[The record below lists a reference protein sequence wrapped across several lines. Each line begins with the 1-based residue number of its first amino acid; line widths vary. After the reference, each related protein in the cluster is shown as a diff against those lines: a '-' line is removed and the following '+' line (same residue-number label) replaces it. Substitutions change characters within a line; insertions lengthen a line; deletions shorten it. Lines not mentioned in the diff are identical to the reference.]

1 MSAVIMDGK
10 ALAARVKDEIT
21 VEVRKLSKQP
31 GLGTILVG
39 EDAGSKA
46 YVDGKHTDCAQ
57 VGIKS
62 IKINLPATAKTADIL
77 KAVEDLNQNPECS
90 GFIVQLP
97 LPNGVNTEEIL
108 LAIDPKKDAD
118 GLHPINLGMLV
129 LGKNTLTPC
138 TPKAILAL
146 LNEYKIKLAGM
157 KVLIIG
163 RGATVGRPLSILLS
177 QKPINATVTLAHSA
191 TTNLLELLKEADV
204 VIAAL
209 GSAHFIKPAMV
220 KKGAT
225 LVDVGITRTPQG
237 LLGDIDPA
245 VSEICSYFAP
255 MPGGVGPMTRA
266 MLLSNLVELAKQ

>member
-10 ALAARVKDEIT
+10 ALAAQLKAEIT

-129 LGKNTLTPC
+129 LGKNTLIPC

-163 RGATVGRPLSILLS
+163 RGTTVGRPLSILLS

-245 VSEICSYFAP
+245 VSDICSYFAP

>member
-10 ALAARVKDEIT
+10 ALAARVKAEIT

-129 LGKNTLTPC
+129 LGKNTLIPC

-146 LNEYKIKLAGM
+146 LNEYKIKLAGI

-163 RGATVGRPLSILLS
+163 RGTTVGRPLSILLS

-204 VIAAL
+204 VVAAL

-237 LLGDIDPA
+237 LMGDIDPA

>member
-10 ALAARVKDEIT
+10 ALAARLKAEIT

-77 KAVEDLNQNPECS
+77 KAVKDLNQNPECS

-129 LGKNTLTPC
+129 LGKNTLIPC

-163 RGATVGRPLSILLS
+163 RGATVGRSLSILLS

-204 VIAAL
+204 VVAAL

-245 VSEICSYFAP
+245 VSDICSYFAP

-266 MLLSNLVELAKQ
+266 MLLTNLIELAGK

>member
-10 ALAARVKDEIT
+10 ALAEKVKSNL
-21 VEVRKLSKQP
+21 VANLSKLNKQP

-39 EDAGSKA
+39 DDPGSLA
-46 YVDGKHTDCAQ
+46 YVEGKHRDCAQ
-57 VGIKS
+57 IGIKS
-62 IKINLPATAKTADIL
+62 IKVNLPATANTGEIIKVV
-77 KAVEDLNQNPECS
+77 KDLNQNTECT

-97 LPNGVNTEEIL
+97 LPSGVNSEEVL
-108 LAIDPKKDAD
+108 LAIDPDKDAD
-118 GLHPINLGMLV
+118 GLHPVNLGKLV
-129 LGKNTLTPC
+129 LGAKSLVPC

-146 LNEYKIKLAGM
+146 LNEYKIKLSGS

-191 TTNLLELLKEADV
+191 TTNLLELIKEADIV
-204 VIAAL
+204 VAAL
-209 GSAHFIKPAMV
+209 GSAHFIKPEMV
-220 KKGAT
+220 KPGAV
-225 LVDVGITRTPQG
+225 LIDVGITRGVTG

-245 VSEICSYFAP
+245 VIKVASYFAP

-266 MLLSNLVELAKQ
+266 MLLSNVIELAN

>member
-10 ALAARVKDEIT
+10 ALAARLKAEIT

-129 LGKNTLTPC
+129 LGKNTLIPC

-163 RGATVGRPLSILLS
+163 RGKTVGRPLSILLS
-177 QKPINATVTLAHSA
+177 QKPLNATVTLAHSA

-204 VIAAL
+204 VVAAL

-245 VSEICSYFAP
+245 VSDICSYFAP

>member
-10 ALAARVKDEIT
+10 ALAARLKAEIT

-129 LGKNTLTPC
+129 LGKNTLIPC

-163 RGATVGRPLSILLS
+163 RGATVGRSLSILLS

-204 VIAAL
+204 VVAAL

-245 VSEICSYFAP
+245 VSDICSYFAP

>member
-10 ALAARVKDEIT
+10 ALAARVKAEIT

-39 EDAGSKA
+39 EDPGSKA
-46 YVDGKHTDCAQ
+46 YVDGKHKDCAQ

-77 KAVEDLNQNPECS
+77 KAVKDLNQNPECS

-97 LPNGVNTEEIL
+97 LPNGVNAEEIL

-129 LGKNTLTPC
+129 LGKNTVIPC

-146 LNEYKIKLAGM
+146 LNEHKIKLAGM

-163 RGATVGRPLSILLS
+163 RGTTVGRPLSILLS

-191 TTNLLELLKEADV
+191 TINLLELLKAADV
-204 VIAAL
+204 VVAAL
-209 GSAHFIKPAMV
+209 GSAHFIKPTMV

-245 VSEICSYFAP
+245 VSEICSFLAP

>member
-10 ALAARVKDEIT
+10 ALAARVKAEIT

-129 LGKNTLTPC
+129 LGKNTLIPC

-204 VIAAL
+204 VVAAL

>member
-10 ALAARVKDEIT
+10 ALAARLKAEIT

-46 YVDGKHTDCAQ
+46 YVDGKHTDCGQ

-129 LGKNTLTPC
+129 LGKNTLIPC

-146 LNEYKIKLAGM
+146 LNEYKIKLAGI

-163 RGATVGRPLSILLS
+163 RGTTVGRPLSILLS

-204 VIAAL
+204 VVAAL

-237 LLGDIDPA
+237 LMGDIDPA

>member
-10 ALAARVKDEIT
+10 ALAEKVKSNL
-21 VEVRKLSKQP
+21 VANLSKSNKQP

-39 EDAGSKA
+39 DDPGSLA
-46 YVDGKHTDCAQ
+46 YVEGKHRDCAQ
-57 VGIKS
+57 IGIKS
-62 IKINLPATAKTADIL
+62 IKVNLPATANTGEIIKVV
-77 KAVEDLNQNPECS
+77 KDLNQNTECT

-97 LPNGVNTEEIL
+97 LPSGVSSEEVL
-108 LAIDPKKDAD
+108 LAIDPDKDAD
-118 GLHPINLGMLV
+118 GLHPVNLGKLV
-129 LGKNTLTPC
+129 LGAKSLVPC

-146 LNEYKIKLAGM
+146 LNEYKIKLSGS

-191 TTNLLELLKEADV
+191 TTNLLELIKEADIV
-204 VIAAL
+204 VAAL
-209 GSAHFIKPAMV
+209 GSAHFIKPEMV
-220 KKGAT
+220 KPGAV
-225 LVDVGITRTPQG
+225 LIDVGITRGVTG

-245 VSEICSYFAP
+245 VIKVASYFAP

-266 MLLSNLVELAKQ
+266 MLLSNVIELAN

>member
-10 ALAARVKDEIT
+10 ALAARVKAEIT

-46 YVDGKHTDCAQ
+46 YVDGKHTDCGQ

-129 LGKNTLTPC
+129 LGKNTLIPC

-204 VIAAL
+204 VVAAL

>member
-10 ALAARVKDEIT
+10 ALAARLKAEIT

-77 KAVEDLNQNPECS
+77 KAVEDLNQNLECS

-129 LGKNTLTPC
+129 LGKNTLIPC

-204 VIAAL
+204 VVAAL

-245 VSEICSYFAP
+245 VSDICSYFAP

>member
-10 ALAARVKDEIT
+10 ALAARVKAEIT

-129 LGKNTLTPC
+129 LGKNTLIPC

-245 VSEICSYFAP
+245 VSDICSYFAP

>member
-10 ALAARVKDEIT
+10 ALAAQLKAEIT

-129 LGKNTLTPC
+129 LGKNTLIPC